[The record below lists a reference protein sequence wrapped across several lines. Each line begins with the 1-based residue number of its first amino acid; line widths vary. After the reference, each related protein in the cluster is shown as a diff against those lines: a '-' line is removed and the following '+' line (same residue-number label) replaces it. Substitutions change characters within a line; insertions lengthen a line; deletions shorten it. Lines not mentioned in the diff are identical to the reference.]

1 MKGLYIHI
9 PFCRSK
15 CPYCDFYSSLRN
27 AESIENYLNALKD
40 EMETGRRTKKFTY
53 NFDLTF
59 DTVYFGGGTP
69 SVLSAYQLGDIIE
82 TARHSYNITED
93 AEITVECNPST
104 VDEDYFRILASYGV
118 NRISLG
124 LQSAVDSERC
134 SLGRHADKNKVEKC
148 IEYARNNGIDNISL
162 DVMLGVPSQTIDSL
176 NETID
181 FLLNMQVPHISAYM
195 LSIEEGTVF
204 DKKKNTLN
212 LPDEDIVCDMY
223 SILSQKLTENGFE
236 HYEISNFAKKN
247 YESRHNL
254 KYWECQEYLGLGPS
268 AHSFI
273 DGKRFYFKRNTDAF
287 NMGCEAVF
295 DDLGGDNEEFLML
308 GLRLKKGISEDE
320 YKTRFGCSIPES
332 VISNAKKFQQSGHL
346 TIDDGTIAL
355 TEKGMLISNYIIS
368 NLI

>member
-15 CPYCDFYSSLRN
+15 CPYCDFYSSPRN
-27 AESIENYLNALKD
+27 AQNIETYLNSLKD
-40 EMETGRRTKKFTY
+40 EIETGRRTKKFTY
-53 NFDLTF
+53 NSDLTF

-69 SVLSAYQLGDIIE
+69 SVLAAHQLGDIID
-82 TARHSYNITED
+82 TARRSYRITD
-93 AEITVECNPST
+93 NAEITVECNPST
-104 VDEDYFRILASYGV
+104 VDGDYFRILASYGV

-124 LQSAVDSERC
+124 LQSAVDSERRI
-134 SLGRHADKNKVEKC
+134 LGRHADKNQVRKC
-148 IEYARNNGIDNISL
+148 IEDARNNGIDNISL
-162 DVMLGVPSQTIDSL
+162 DVMLGVPGQTMETL
-176 NETID
+176 CETID
-181 FLLNMQVPHISAYM
+181 FLKEMNVPHISAYM

-204 DKKKNTLN
+204 DKRKSTLN

-223 SILSQKLTENGFE
+223 SYLSQQLTGNGFE
-236 HYEISNFAKKN
+236 HYEISNFAKMN

-273 DGKRFYFKRNTDAF
+273 DGKRFYFHSDTNNF
-287 NMGCEAVF
+287 NNGCETVF

-308 GLRLKKGISEDE
+308 GLRLKKGISDRE
-320 YKTRFGCSIPES
+320 YKARFDCSIPDS
-332 VISNAKKFQQSGHL
+332 VISGAKKFQQSGHM
-346 TIDDGTIAL
+346 TISDGTIAL
-355 TEKGMLISNYIIS
+355 TEKGMLISNYVIS